1 MNFKNQQSR
10 TKSINKTSDKFGVN
24 NWFRNGFRRKD
35 QKFTNTCIQTNDK
48 GNVYILPLSHM
59 N

>member
-48 GNVYILPLSHM
+48 GNVYILPLS
-59 N
+59 